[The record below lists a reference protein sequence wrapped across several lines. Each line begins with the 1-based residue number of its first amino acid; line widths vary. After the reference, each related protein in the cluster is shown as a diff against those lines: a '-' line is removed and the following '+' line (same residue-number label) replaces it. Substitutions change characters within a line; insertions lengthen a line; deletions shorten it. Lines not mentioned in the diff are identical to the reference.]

1 MSIQDDKT
9 RIKHML
15 DAAEKAINFVNLRSF
30 QDLENDEILALALVK
45 LVEIVGE
52 AASRVSKEYQARHS
66 EIPWSAMIGMR
77 NRLVHAYFDINL
89 QILWQTTQE
98 DLPRLIEQLN
108 KLPEIPISKD

>member
-15 DAAEKAINFVNLRSF
+15 DAAQKAIAFVNNRTF

-45 LVEIVGE
+45 LIEIIGE
-52 AASRVSKEYQARHS
+52 AASRLSKEYQANHPQ
-66 EIPWSAMIGMR
+66 IPWSAIIGMR

-89 QILWQTTQE
+89 KILWQTTQE
-98 DLPRLIEQLN
+98 DLPSLIDELN
-108 KLPEIPISKD
+108 KLPEIKL